1 MLQPSDQHPHQQ
13 PHHPHQKNIS
23 QVGSMR
29 QEEISQSLPIPEYKI
44 GWIIGKRGSYVLQ
57 LCEKS
62 GAEITISDST
72 SKEYG
77 TVWKYVQI
85 TGTGRAVDK
94 AKKLLHIR
102 LARIVPRTYAEDGVI
117 DDLGG
122 QSNGSGQP
130 PNGV

>member
-1 MLQPSDQHPHQQ
+1 MISPSEPSRSHETPHLQE
-13 PHHPHQKNIS
+13 QK
-23 QVGSMR
+23 VTLV
-29 QEEISQSLPIPEYKI
+29 SQSLPIPEYKI

-62 GAEITISDST
+62 GAAITISDST

-102 LARIVPRTYAEDGVI
+102 LERLVPRPIEDVTGGVEGE
-117 DDLGG
+117 DVQGAVDL
-122 QSNGSGQP
+122 
-130 PNGV
+130 